1 MSSLIFTVSGGVRK
15 NAWRAS
21 LESNTCSVAFTWK
34 PVPSHFS
41 IDSIY
46 STKSR
51 LLLFI
56 FCTLPWGPGP
66 RAKCKHFV
74 AIHLWTF
81 FSSTFNML
89 YHSTLWISVAVY
101 FLIYQWGGKENVT
114 CYVFLSMLRIIF
126 EAELL
131 KTQAQQASF
140 LALYSRERNFFIVKT
155 LIYTFFLAACF
166 CDSSCKFSFA
176 SSHLK

>member
-1 MSSLIFTVSGGVRK
+1 MRK

-21 LESNTCSVAFTWK
+21 FESNTCSVAFTWK

-89 YHSTLWISVAVY
+89 YHSNLWISVAVF
-101 FLIYQWGGKENVT
+101 FLIYQWEGKENVT

-140 LALYSRERNFFIVKT
+140 LALYSRERELLYCEDPNLYFF
-155 LIYTFFLAACF
+155 
-166 CDSSCKFSFA
+166 SCCLLLWF
-176 SSHLK
+176 